1 MKKDIEKPNSFH
13 ITECSLSSASS
24 LSFNKEGFLEN
35 YTGFN
40 EHIVYTSDIV
50 GGYLERENDESGE
63 SLFEVLFDKSRR
75 QPVIYIT
82 VLKQNSDTHRTEVL
96 ELDLTIEE
104 PKNKA
109 ALIEAYN
116 KVIVAFDE
124 TREHSLAKAFD
135 LALQYC

>member
-63 SLFEVLFDKSRR
+63 SLFEVLFDRSCS
-75 QPVIYIT
+75 PSIVYIT
-82 VLKQNSDTHRTEVL
+82 VLKKNTDVL
-96 ELDLTIEE
+96 ELNVAIKDV
-104 PKNKA
+104 KDCSS
-109 ALIEAYN
+109 LIEAYD
-116 KVIVAFDE
+116 KVILAFDE
-124 TREHSLAKAFD
+124 TREHSLSKAFD

>member
-50 GGYLERENDESGE
+50 GGYLERENDELGE
-63 SLFEVLFDKSRR
+63 SLFEVLFDRSRS
-75 QPVIYIT
+75 PSIVYIT
-82 VLKQNSDTHRTEVL
+82 VLKKNTDVL
-96 ELDLTIEE
+96 ELNVTI
-104 PKNKA
+104 KDVKDCS
-109 ALIEAYN
+109 ALIEAYD
-116 KVIVAFDE
+116 KVILAFDE

>member
-1 MKKDIEKPNSFH
+1 MKKNIEKPNSFH

-50 GGYLERENDESGE
+50 GGYLERENDELGE
-63 SLFEVLFDKSRR
+63 SLFEVLFDRSRG
-75 QPVIYIT
+75 PSIVYIT
-82 VLKQNSDTHRTEVL
+82 VLKKNTDVL
-96 ELDLTIEE
+96 ELNVTI
-104 PKNKA
+104 KDVKDCS
-109 ALIEAYN
+109 ALIEACD
-116 KVIVAFDE
+116 KVILAFDE